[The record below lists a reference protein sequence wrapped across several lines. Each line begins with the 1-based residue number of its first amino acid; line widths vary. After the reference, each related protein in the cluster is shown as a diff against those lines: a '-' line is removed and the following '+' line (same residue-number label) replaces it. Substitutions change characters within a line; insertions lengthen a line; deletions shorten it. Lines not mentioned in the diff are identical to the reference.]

1 MRRREFISLFG
12 CAVAA
17 WPVAARAQQAEQMRR
32 IGVLLSAAAD
42 DPDGQAGIAAFS
54 QALQQLGWAVGG
66 QLRIDTRWGQNDED
80 LDRKYA
86 AELVA
91 LAPDVVLAGGSLSVA
106 ALKRV
111 ARTVPIVFVNVADP
125 VGGGFVDSLARP
137 GSNVTG
143 FMLYEYSF
151 SGKWLELLKEII
163 PNLARAAVI
172 RDSANRSGIGQF
184 AAIQSVAPSLGV
196 ELRPIDTNAAGEIE
210 RTLAAFARSP
220 NVGLVVTPTA
230 TVAARRHA
238 IVTLAARY
246 KLPAVYGSRQLV
258 VAGGLISYGPNRIDP
273 FRRAA
278 EYVDRILKG
287 EKPSDM
293 PVQAP
298 TKYELV
304 INLKTAKALGLNVP
318 LGLQQRADELIE

>member
-1 MRRREFISLFG
+1 MMRRREFISLFG

-80 LDRKYA
+80 LERKSA

-125 VGGGFVDSLARP
+125 VGGGFVDSLSRL
-137 GSNVTG
+137 GGNVTG

-151 SGKWLELLKEII
+151 SGKWLELLKEIV
-163 PNLARAAVI
+163 PNLKRAAVL
-172 RDSANRSGIGQF
+172 RDSLNRSGIGEF
-184 AAIQSVAPSLGV
+184 AAIQSVGRSLGV
-196 ELRPIDTNAAGEIE
+196 ELRAVDIRDSDETE
-210 RTLAAFARSP
+210 RALAAFARFP
-220 NVGLVVTPTA
+220 NAGLVV
-230 TVAARRHA
+230 
-238 IVTLAARY
+238 
-246 KLPAVYGSRQLV
+246 
-258 VAGGLISYGPNRIDP
+258 
-273 FRRAA
+273 
-278 EYVDRILKG
+278 
-287 EKPSDM
+287 
-293 PVQAP
+293 
-298 TKYELV
+298 
-304 INLKTAKALGLNVP
+304 
-318 LGLQQRADELIE
+318 